1 MRIRQDYSDWAGAI
15 HQLPLGY
22 FSRVPF
28 VGAVREPPLRSR
40 FTPPSFSPSLAL
52 VNNVSYSSHDF
63 TYASQQRSIQ
73 SPRPR
78 RKKADYPGYA
88 EVQQGRE
95 KIRGIVSPIPM
106 TSLFDSF
113 ALILAKS

>member
-15 HQLPLGY
+15 HELPLGY

-28 VGAVREPPLRSR
+28 VGAVREPPLRLR
-40 FTPPSFSPSLAL
+40 FTPPSFFPSLTL
-52 VNNVSYSSHDF
+52 VNNVSYSCHDF
-63 TYASQQRSIQ
+63 TYASQQRSTR

-78 RKKADYPGYA
+78 RKKGDYPGYA

-106 TSLFDSF
+106 TSLFENF
-113 ALILAKS
+113 TLILTKS